1 MDRFLWISESLVIL
15 WALDYR
21 YWPKMFQNF
30 WPVLGRMDCQKDV
43 TRPFSRTSVLPEAV
57 SALLMRG
64 LSGSRARRLGR
75 WKTVGELL
83 VNLPHDASLGRRTSD
98 DQQQVACQPQ

>member
-1 MDRFLWISESLVIL
+1 MTPRNVV
-15 WALDYR
+15 R
-21 YWPKMFQNF
+21 
-30 WPVLGRMDCQKDV
+30 
-43 TRPFSRTSVLPEAV
+43 SVARDGVFCLLLPEAV

-83 VNLPHDASLGRRTSD
+83 VDLPHDASLGRRTSD
-98 DQQQVACQPQ
+98 DLLPLTEN